1 MLRIDERLGLAVAAL
16 LVAIGFDRVAAEM
29 PDDRR
34 RAEADGM
41 AGILKPPA
49 DVDIVAGGAVDRVEP
64 AEAEQGLAAERHVAA
79 GDVLGDLVAEQHMGR
94 AARRHRDRGRDEAVL
109 GRREIRSAAGAE
121 PARFHRGDEIG
132 QPVGVGDAIAVG
144 VGDDLAGRRLG
155 ADIAGDAQA
164 LVRLAD
170 DPAIGIALGDFEGA
184 VARAVID
191 DDDLVIGIVE
201 HLQRGEA
208 GIHRALGII
217 GADHDRDPRVMR
229 QRRRQRAQIGALDL
243 GQRRLGLALAV
254 DEAERPVLDQV
265 AAGEPLVGPGKY
277 ESAGNPGRER
287 GADLPGQIPAAAPP
301 RPRAANRRRIRSA
314 PAAGRRR
321 GCAAARYSARNAAS
335 SCR

>member
-16 LVAIGFDRVAAEM
+16 LVDIGFDRVAAEM

-34 RAEADGM
+34 RAEADRV

-49 DVDIVAGGAVDRVEP
+49 DVDIVAGGAIDRVEP

-79 GDVLGDLVAEQHMGR
+79 GDVLGHLVAEQHVGR

-121 PARFHRGDEIG
+121 PARFHPGDEIG

-144 VGDDLAGRRLG
+144 IGDDLAGRRLG

-201 HLQRGEA
+201 HLERGEA
-208 GIHRALGII
+208 RHPSCAR
-217 GADHDRDPRVMR
+217 HY
-229 QRRRQRAQIGALDL
+229 RRR
-243 GQRRLGLALAV
+243 
-254 DEAERPVLDQV
+254 
-265 AAGEPLVGPGKY
+265 
-277 ESAGNPGRER
+277 
-287 GADLPGQIPAAAPP
+287 P
-301 RPRAANRRRIRSA
+301 RPRPAGNAAA
-314 PAAGRRR
+314 AAAAGPHRRAR
-321 GCAAARYSARNAAS
+321 PRRAPVSAAARGRRGRTPSPRS
-335 SCR
+335 GGRR